1 MIPDPSPPF
10 EFEPS
15 GAMKDRIRR
24 MIDRA
29 IVLGVRD
36 QIVRALQEIVQ
47 FVTQSPRSWG
57 DPVRNFR
64 HAELTQFRAI
74 HRKFRCVYSVHNRV
88 PIVFLNEL
96 TPLKGNPL
104 FGGNYDT
111 DS

>member
-1 MIPDPSPPF
+1 
-10 EFEPS
+10 
-15 GAMKDRIRR
+15 
-24 MIDRA
+24 
-29 IVLGVRD
+29 
-36 QIVRALQEIVQ
+36 
-47 FVTQSPRSWG
+47 
-57 DPVRNFR
+57 
-64 HAELTQFRAI
+64 LTQFRAI